1 MRVIEQVTNETW
13 YVYGSDQPCGNGVIF
28 PPSLSTIT
36 TIIPCAQTTTSWARI
51 IQATTLITISKSS
64 PTLIHNNF
72 LLIILLCLIYLYRSI
87 FLPNK

>member
-1 MRVIEQVTNETW
+1 VTNETW
-13 YVYGSDQPCGNGVIF
+13 YVYGLDQPCLGSATTF
-28 PPSLSTIT
+28 PPSISTIT
-36 TIIPCAQTTTSWARI
+36 TLIPCALTTTSWARI